1 MPVNG
6 AKKMNN
12 NTNNKTLPGQGG
24 NHRITVLLIDDQKII
39 GEAVRRMLADEEDVD
54 FHYCQNPGDAITT
67 AVEVKPTVILQDL
80 IMPEVDG
87 LTLVKYFRAEPNTAQ
102 IPMIVLS
109 SEEDPVTKAEA
120 FARGANDYLIKLPDK
135 VELIARIRYHSKAY
149 INMLERDA
157 AFEAMVEAQRILSAE
172 LNEAVEYV
180 FSLLPEPL
188 DGDISIDWKFIPST
202 SLGGDGFGYGW
213 LDEDNL
219 AMYLLDVAGHGVGA
233 ALLSVSALEAL
244 RTRTLPETN
253 FHDPADVL
261 TQLNHAFKMQEHN
274 HKFFTVWY
282 GVFNQKTRELVYST
296 GGHPPA
302 TLIHGDSPEE
312 MECEMLKTHG
322 TMIGALDGAK
332 YENGSTIVKEFNH
345 LYVYSDGT
353 FEIIRPDD
361 TMMSFSDFTKLLRNK
376 VDGHYPEIP
385 DLLRIISEIKG
396 DNTFDDDFSLMKISL

>member
-1 MPVNG
+1 M
-6 AKKMNN
+6 MND
-12 NTNNKTLPGQGG
+12 TRNKTPLPGQGG

-39 GEAVRRMLADEEDVD
+39 GEAVRRMLTGEDVD
-54 FHYCQNPGDAITT
+54 FHYCQNPADAIST
-67 AVEVKPTVILQDL
+67 AIKVKPTVILQDL

-87 LTLVKYFRAEPNTAQ
+87 LTLVKYFRAEPNTAH

-120 FARGANDYLIKLPDK
+120 FALGANDYLIKLPDK

-157 AFEAMVEAQRILSAE
+157 AFEAMVEAQRSLSTE

-180 FSLLPEPL
+180 FSLLPDPM
-188 DGDISIDWKFIPST
+188 DDDIKIDWKFIPST

-213 LDEDNL
+213 LDKDNL
-219 AMYLLDVAGHGVGA
+219 AIYLLDVAGHGVGA

-244 RTRTLPETN
+244 RTRTLPKTN
-253 FHDPADVL
+253 FFDPSDVL

-274 HKFFTVWY
+274 HKFFTIWY
-282 GVFNQKTRELVYST
+282 GVFNRQTRELSYST

-302 TLIHGDSPEE
+302 TLIHGDSPDNVEV
-312 MECEMLKTHG
+312 EMLKTHG

-332 YENGSTIVKEFNH
+332 YENGVVTVKEYND

-361 TMMSFSDFTKLLRNK
+361 TMMSFSDFTKLLATR
-376 VDGHYPEIP
+376 VDDHYPDIP
-385 DLLRIISEIKG
+385 ELLKIISDIKG
-396 DNTFDDDFSLMKISL
+396 DNTFDDDFSLLKISL